1 MAMWVM
7 AVVGVAPCQCFS
19 PGSNQ
24 ITSPGP
30 ISSIGPPQRWTRP
43 RPAVTI
49 RVWPSGWLCQAVR
62 APGSKVTLAPTARA
76 GSGAWNRGSTRTAP
90 VKFSAAPLPEGCE
103 PLLVMSMFSIPPSC
117 LHKQRGMF
125 SAWSYYRRAFAQG
138 GRISS
143 ANDCLILQ
151 IFQIGD
157 GETREE
163 VPMNVRNSQQ
173 AEREAKLLQ
182 ANREELGER
191 IGRAIRQDGTVQPLQ
206 GLHLY
211 RHSFPLEQVYSV
223 VEPSLCMVAQGS
235 KEFLLGESRYRYDP
249 FHYLLV
255 TVDLPYVGQ
264 VLEASKERPFL
275 SLRLDLAP
283 TLVGEVMLEAGHTSM
298 RDHAEVRAIAVSPV
312 DGHLLDAMVRVAR
325 LLDAP
330 DEAPVLLP
338 LITREIIYR
347 LLVGEQGARL
357 RHLAILGGY
366 TPSIAR
372 AIERLRRDF
381 DQPLR
386 IEQLAREL
394 GMSVS
399 GLHHHFKAVTALSP
413 LQFQKRLRL
422 LEARRLML
430 GEDLDAASAASRVG
444 YHDASHFTREY
455 KSLFGVPPMRDVQRL
470 REGALASAGR

>member
-1 MAMWVM
+1 
-7 AVVGVAPCQCFS
+7 
-19 PGSNQ
+19 
-24 ITSPGP
+24 
-30 ISSIGPPQRWTRP
+30 
-43 RPAVTI
+43 
-49 RVWPSGWLCQAVR
+49 
-62 APGSKVTLAPTARA
+62 
-76 GSGAWNRGSTRTAP
+76 
-90 VKFSAAPLPEGCE
+90 
-103 PLLVMSMFSIPPSC
+103 
-117 LHKQRGMF
+117 
-125 SAWSYYRRAFAQG
+125 
-138 GRISS
+138 
-143 ANDCLILQ
+143 
-151 IFQIGD
+151 
-157 GETREE
+157 
-163 VPMNVRNSQQ
+163 MNVMIHQQ
-173 AEREAKLLQ
+173 AEREAQRVQ
-182 ANREELGER
+182 ANQDELVER
-191 IGRAIRQDGTVQPLQ
+191 IARAMREDGTAQPLL

-211 RHSFPLEQVYSV
+211 RSSLPTEPVHGV
-223 VEPSLCMVAQGS
+223 VEPSLCVVAQGS

-283 TLVGEVMLEAGHTSM
+283 SLVGEVLVEVGHASL
-298 RDHAEVRAIAVSPV
+298 RDHADVRAISVSPV

-347 LLVGEQGARL
+347 LLRGEQGARL

-366 TPSIAR
+366 SPSIAR
-372 AIERLRRDF
+372 AIERLREDF

-386 IEQLAREL
+386 IEQMAREL

-399 GLHHHFKAVTALSP
+399 VFHHHFKAVTALSP

-430 GEDLDAASAASRVG
+430 GEDLDAASAAYRVG
-444 YHDASHFTREY
+444 YHDASHFNREY

-470 REGALASAGR
+470 REGALPITGR